1 MAQEND
7 VHYYPRTVDEWTR
20 KAWAGKVTLADFQ
33 RSFVWD
39 SGRVTGYIKSIL
51 MGKPVGLYLI
61 LKTSEKPQFAPRPFY
76 HLETPLDDVTELVL
90 DGQQRLTSLMHAL
103 YSHPERRFF
112 IQVADMSA
120 AELEVVDV
128 VCESINTSTK
138 KTGKGLDDPATAYS
152 NSLIP
157 MDILRKD
164 GRKPGKLSRLATW
177 CISVGANVSGMEG
190 NKARLLE
197 DRIMD
202 CVNERFFQRSLWYC
216 LLPATT
222 GSAEA
227 AEIFVE
233 TNRSSVRIK
242 AFDIEVASARGKHN
256 EDLRNAIQDAY
267 EQSDIL
273 SHYFSDDPED
283 YIPAIGEWMLKV
295 ACLHAGHIPKES
307 NYEKAVSYL
316 LDTKSTADAKE
327 RLRRLDSL
335 FFDLNWGLR
344 RVEGY
349 GAASERMV
357 PSWPTLHVL
366 SALRS
371 NMEKIKGPE
380 KKGLANELL
389 RAYYWRCLF
398 SNRHDVRANDR
409 LYEDFAQLDDLLDGL
424 GGELARMTAFNDDDH
439 PLYDKKYLLRHANW
453 IGSGRLGKALASV
466 VMASEPKP
474 VDWMTNETLSATVV
488 RELERARKL
497 DRHHVFPRD
506 ALQAGK
512 VEKEL
517 IQNGLNGVLLDRRTN
532 LRLWKVP
539 PHEYVCKMLAQLK
552 ISKTALERRIA
563 GHRVPYDQMT
573 DEQGTIHRRYTKFLQ
588 RRAELMAELVAGL
601 AEWPA

>member
-7 VHYYPRTVDEWTR
+7 VHYFPRTVEDWTR

-51 MGKPVGLYLI
+51 LGKPVGLYLI
-61 LKTSEKPQFAPRPFY
+61 LKRSKRPQFAPRPFN
-76 HLETPLDDVTELVL
+76 HLETPLGAVEELVL

-103 YSHPERRFF
+103 YGHPERRFF

-120 AELEVVDV
+120 DELKVVDV
-128 VCESINTSTK
+128 VCESINTRTN
-138 KTGKGLDDPATAYS
+138 KTGKGLDDPATAYI
-152 NSLIP
+152 NKLVP
-157 MDILRKD
+157 LDILRKD
-164 GRKPGKLSRLATW
+164 GRQPGHLSRLARW
-177 CISVGANVSGMEG
+177 CISVGENVSGMEG
-190 NKARLLE
+190 NAARLLE
-197 DRIMD
+197 DRITD
-202 CVNERFFQRSLWYC
+202 CVNECFFRRSLWYC

-222 GSAEA
+222 GSAAA
-227 AEIFVE
+227 AEIFIE

-267 EQSDIL
+267 EQSDML

-295 ACLHAGHIPKES
+295 ACLHAGYVPKES
-307 NYEKAVSYL
+307 NYDKAVSYL
-316 LDTKSTADAKE
+316 LDAKSSGDAAE
-327 RLRRLDSL
+327 GRRRLESL
-335 FFDLNWGLR
+335 FSDLNWGLR
-344 RVEGY
+344 RVEGF

-357 PSWPTLHVL
+357 PSWPAIHVL

-371 NMEKIKGPE
+371 NIEGIKGPVR
-380 KKGLANELL
+380 KGLADQLL

-409 LYEDFAQLDDLLDGL
+409 LYEDFGQLNGRLDEL
-424 GGELARMTAFNDDDH
+424 GGKLARMTAFDDDDH
-439 PLYDKKYLLRHANW
+439 PLYDQKYLLRHASW

-497 DRHHVFPRD
+497 DRHHVFPKK
-506 ALQAGK
+506 ALETGK
-512 VEKEL
+512 VDKEL
-517 IQNGLNGVLLDRRTN
+517 IHNGLNGVLLDRRTN

-539 PHEYVCKMLAQLK
+539 PHEYVCKMLAELR
-552 ISKTALERRIA
+552 IPGATLEGRIT
-563 GHRVPYDQMT
+563 GHLVPYDEMT
-573 DEQGTIHRRYTKFLQ
+573 NDRGTIGPRYRKFLQ
-588 RRAELMAELVAGL
+588 RRAKLMVALVEDVA
-601 AEWPA
+601 AWPN